1 VIKLSWKV
9 ITSLLDIFIIAFIIY
24 YLLNIIS
31 GTRAVQLIKGLGLIF
46 LVALFAQLLELN
58 TVNWFLDSFLTI
70 IMVALPIVF
79 QPELRRALEQIGRG
93 GFLKEQFWQNWGPKE
108 INEIVLAMADMSEK
122 KIGALIVISRRVG
135 LKNYIETGIELDASI
150 SKQLLFSIFQHESP
164 LHDGA
169 LIIENGTI
177 QAASCFLNLSTR
189 SDINPR
195 LGTRHRAAIGITEES
210 DALALVVSE
219 ETGVISVAED
229 GQLSRHLDKAELRE
243 TLAHSFEK
251 SKEKSFM
258 RRHL

>member
-1 VIKLSWKV
+1 MSWQV

-46 LVALFAQLLELN
+46 LVALLAQLLELN

-108 INEIVLAMADMSEK
+108 INEIVLATADMSEK
-122 KIGALIVISRRVG
+122 RIGALIVISRKVG
-135 LKNYIETGIELDASI
+135 LKNYIETGIELGASI
-150 SKQLLFSIFQHESP
+150 SKQLLVSIFQHDSP

-169 LIIENGTI
+169 LIIENGKI

-219 ETGVISVAED
+219 ETGVISIAED

-243 TLAHSFEK
+243 ALTHGFEK

-258 RRHL
+258 RRHF

>member
-1 VIKLSWKV
+1 MSWKV

-31 GTRAVQLIKGLGLIF
+31 GTRAVQLIKGLALIF
-46 LVALFAQLLELN
+46 VVALFSQLLELN

-108 INEIVLAMADMSEK
+108 INEIVLSMAEMSEK
-122 KIGALIVISRRVG
+122 QTGALIVISRRVG
-135 LKNYIETGIELDASI
+135 LKNYIETGIELEAKI
-150 SKQLLFSIFQHESP
+150 SKQLLSSIFQHESP

-169 LIIENGTI
+169 LIIENGRV

-229 GQLSRHLDKAELRE
+229 GKLSRHLGKSELRE

>member
-46 LVALFAQLLELN
+46 VVALVAQLLQLN

-108 INEIVLAMADMSEK
+108 INESVLAVSEMSEQ

-135 LKNYIETGIELDASI
+135 LKNYIETGIMLNSEI
-150 SKQLLFSIFQHESP
+150 SKQLLYSVFQHESP

-169 LIIENGTI
+169 LIIENGRI
-177 QAASCFLNLSTR
+177 RAASCFLNLSTR

-219 ETGVISVAED
+219 ETGVISFAED
-229 GQLSRHLDKAELRE
+229 GQLSRHLDKTELRE
-243 TLAHSFEK
+243 KLSQSFGK
-251 SKEKSFM
+251 SREKSFV

>member
-1 VIKLSWKV
+1 MIKLSWKV

-46 LVALFAQLLELN
+46 VVALVAQLLQLN

-108 INEIVLAMADMSEK
+108 INEIVLAVSEMSEQ

-135 LKNYIETGIELDASI
+135 LKNYIETGIMLNSEI
-150 SKQLLFSIFQHESP
+150 SKQLLYSVFQHESP

-169 LIIENGTI
+169 LIIENGRI
-177 QAASCFLNLSTR
+177 RAASCFLNLSTR

-219 ETGVISVAED
+219 ETGVISFAED
-229 GQLSRHLDKAELRE
+229 GQLSRHLDKTELRE
-243 TLAHSFEK
+243 KLSQSFGK
-251 SKEKSFM
+251 SREKSFV

>member
-1 VIKLSWKV
+1 MFSWKLL
-9 ITSLLDIFIIAFIIY
+9 TSLVDIFIIAFIIY

-31 GTRAVQLIKGLGLIF
+31 GTRAVQLIKGLVLIF
-46 LVALFAQLLELN
+46 FLGLFAQLLELN
-58 TVNWFLDSFLTI
+58 TVNWVLDSFLTI

-108 INEIVLAMADMSEK
+108 INEIVLAMSEMSEQQ
-122 KIGALIVISRRVG
+122 IGALIVISRRVG
-135 LKNYIETGIELDASI
+135 LKNYIETGIELDAVVT
-150 SKQLLFSIFQHESP
+150 KQLLYSIFQHESP

-169 LIIENGTI
+169 LIIENGKI
-177 QAASCFLNLSTR
+177 KAASCFLNLSTR

-243 TLAHSFEK
+243 TLSHSFEK

>member
-1 VIKLSWKV
+1 MSWKI

-46 LVALFAQLLELN
+46 VVALLAQLLELN

-108 INEIVLAMADMSEK
+108 INEIILAADEMSEK
-122 KIGALIVISRRVG
+122 KIGALIVISRKVG
-135 LKNYIETGIELDASI
+135 LKNYIETGIKLDAVI
-150 SKQLLFSIFQHESP
+150 SKQLLYSIFQHESP

-169 LIIENGTI
+169 LIIENGQI
-177 QAASCFLNLSTR
+177 KAGGCFLNLSTR

-195 LGTRHRAAIGITEES
+195 LGTRHRAAIGISEES

-219 ETGVISVAED
+219 ETGVISIAEN
-229 GQLSRHLDKAELRE
+229 GHLNRYLDKTELRE
-243 TLAHSFEK
+243 TLAQSFEK
-251 SKEKSFM
+251 AKENSFV

>member
-1 VIKLSWKV
+1 MSWQV

-46 LVALFAQLLELN
+46 LVALVAQLLELN

-108 INEIVLAMADMSEK
+108 INEIVLAASDMSEK

-169 LIIENGTI
+169 LIIENGKV

-219 ETGVISVAED
+219 ETGVISIAED

-243 TLAHSFEK
+243 ALTHGFEK

-258 RRHL
+258 RRHF

>member
-1 VIKLSWKV
+1 
-9 ITSLLDIFIIAFIIY
+9 
-24 YLLNIIS
+24 
-31 GTRAVQLIKGLGLIF
+31 
-46 LVALFAQLLELN
+46 
-58 TVNWFLDSFLTI
+58 
-70 IMVALPIVF
+70 MVALPIVF

-108 INEIVLAMADMSEK
+108 INEIVSAMADMSERQ
-122 KIGALIVISRRVG
+122 IGALIIISRRVG
-135 LKNYIETGIELDASI
+135 LKNYIETGIKLDAKI

-169 LIIENGTI
+169 LIIENGEI
-177 QAASCFLNLSTR
+177 KAASCFLNLSTR

>member
-1 VIKLSWKV
+1 LSWQV

-46 LVALFAQLLELN
+46 LVALVAQLLELN

-108 INEIVLAMADMSEK
+108 INEIVLAASDMSEK

-169 LIIENGTI
+169 LIIENGKV

-219 ETGVISVAED
+219 ETGVISIAED

-243 TLAHSFEK
+243 ALTHGFEK

-258 RRHL
+258 RRHF

>member
-1 VIKLSWKV
+1 MFSWKLL
-9 ITSLLDIFIIAFIIY
+9 TSLVDIFIIAFIIY

-31 GTRAVQLIKGLGLIF
+31 GTRAVQLIKGLVLIF
-46 LVALFAQLLELN
+46 FLGLFAQLLELN
-58 TVNWFLDSFLTI
+58 TVNWVLDSFLTI

-108 INEIVLAMADMSEK
+108 INEIVLAMSEMSEQQ
-122 KIGALIVISRRVG
+122 IGALIVISRRVG
-135 LKNYIETGIELDASI
+135 LKNYIETGIELDAVI
-150 SKQLLFSIFQHESP
+150 SKQLLYSIFQHESP

-169 LIIENGTI
+169 LIIENGKI
-177 QAASCFLNLSTR
+177 KAASCFLNLSTR

-243 TLAHSFEK
+243 TLSHSFEK

>member
-1 VIKLSWKV
+1 MSWKV
-9 ITSLLDIFIIAFIIY
+9 LTSLLDIFIIAFIIY

-46 LVALFAQLLELN
+46 VVALFAQLLELN
-58 TVNWFLDSFLTI
+58 TVNWFLDNFLTI

-135 LKNYIETGIELDASI
+135 LKNYIETGIELDATI

-243 TLAHSFEK
+243 TLAHSSEK

>member
-1 VIKLSWKV
+1 MSWRV
-9 ITSLLDIFIIAFIIY
+9 LTSLLDIFIIAFIIY

-31 GTRAVQLIKGLGLIF
+31 GTRAVQLIKGLVLIF
-46 LVALFAQLLELN
+46 AFALIAQLLELN

-70 IMVALPIVF
+70 ILVALPIVF

-108 INEIVLAMADMSEK
+108 INDIVSAVTEMSDK
-122 KIGALIVISRRVG
+122 QTGALIVISRRVG
-135 LKNYIETGIELDASI
+135 LKNFIETGIELDASI
-150 SKQLLFSIFQHESP
+150 SKELLISIFQHVSP

-169 LIIENGTI
+169 VIIENGRI

-195 LGTRHRAAIGITEES
+195 LGTRHRAGIGITEES
-210 DALALVVSE
+210 DAIAVVVSE
-219 ETGVISVAED
+219 ESGVISLAED
-229 GQLSRHLDKAELRE
+229 GKLSRNLDEAELRE
-243 TLAHSFEK
+243 NLANSFEN

-258 RRHL
+258 RRHI

>member
-1 VIKLSWKV
+1 LSWRV
-9 ITSLLDIFIIAFIIY
+9 LTSLLDIFIIAFIIY

-31 GTRAVQLIKGLGLIF
+31 GTRAVQLIKGLVLIF
-46 LVALFAQLLELN
+46 AFALTAQLLELN

-70 IMVALPIVF
+70 ILVALPIVF

-93 GFLKEQFWQNWGPKE
+93 GFLREQFWQSWGPKE
-108 INEIVLAMADMSEK
+108 INDIISSLTEMSDK
-122 KIGALIVISRRVG
+122 KTGALIVISKRVG
-135 LKNYIETGIELDASI
+135 LKNFIETGIELDAEI
-150 SKQLLFSIFQHESP
+150 SKEILISIFQHSAP

-169 LIIENGTI
+169 VIIENGRI

-219 ETGVISVAED
+219 ESGVISLAED
-229 GQLSRHLDKAELRE
+229 GKLQRNLDEAELRE
-243 TLAHSFEK
+243 KLTESFNT

-258 RRHL
+258 RRHI

>member
-1 VIKLSWKV
+1 VIKLSWQV

-46 LVALFAQLLELN
+46 LVALVAQLLELN

-108 INEIVLAMADMSEK
+108 INEIVLAASDMSEK

-169 LIIENGTI
+169 LIIENGKV

-219 ETGVISVAED
+219 ETGVISIAED

-243 TLAHSFEK
+243 ALTHGFEK

-258 RRHL
+258 RRHF

>member
-1 VIKLSWKV
+1 M
-9 ITSLLDIFIIAFIIY
+9 IF
-24 YLLNIIS
+24 
-31 GTRAVQLIKGLGLIF
+31 V
-46 LVALFAQLLELN
+46 VALVAQLLQLN

-108 INEIVLAMADMSEK
+108 INEIVLAVSEMSEQ

-135 LKNYIETGIELDASI
+135 LKNYIETGIMLNSEI
-150 SKQLLFSIFQHESP
+150 SKQLLYSVFQHESP

-169 LIIENGTI
+169 LIIENGRI
-177 QAASCFLNLSTR
+177 RAASCFLNLSTR

-219 ETGVISVAED
+219 ETGVISFAED
-229 GQLSRHLDKAELRE
+229 GQLSRHLDKTELRE
-243 TLAHSFEK
+243 KLSQSFGK
-251 SKEKSFM
+251 SREKSFV

>member
-1 VIKLSWKV
+1 MIKLTWRV
-9 ITSLLDIFIIAFIIY
+9 LTSLLDIFIIAFIIY

-31 GTRAVQLIKGLGLIF
+31 GTRAVQLIKGLILIF
-46 LVALFAQLLELN
+46 AVALLSQLLELN

-70 IMVALPIVF
+70 ILVALPIVF

-108 INEIVLAMADMSEK
+108 INDIISAVTDLAKDK
-122 KIGALIVISRRVG
+122 TGALIVISRRVG
-135 LKNYIETGIELDASI
+135 LKNYIETGIELNSKI
-150 SKQLLFSIFQHESP
+150 SKQLIISIFQHASP

-169 LIIENGTI
+169 LIIENGRI

-210 DALALVVSE
+210 DSIALVVSE
-219 ETGVISVAED
+219 ESGVISMAED
-229 GQLSRHLDKAELRE
+229 GKLSRNLDEGELRE
-243 TLAHSFEK
+243 NLAASFEK

-258 RRHL
+258 RRHI

>member
-1 VIKLSWKV
+1 MTWRVL
-9 ITSLLDIFIIAFIIY
+9 TSLLDIFIIAFIIY

-31 GTRAVQLIKGLGLIF
+31 GTRAVQLIKGLILIF
-46 LVALFAQLLELN
+46 AVALLSQLLELN

-70 IMVALPIVF
+70 ILVALPIVF

-93 GFLKEQFWQNWGPKE
+93 GFLKEHFWQNWGPKE
-108 INEIVLAMADMSEK
+108 INDIISAVTDLAKDK
-122 KIGALIVISRRVG
+122 TGALIVISRRVG
-135 LKNYIETGIELDASI
+135 LKNYIETGIELNSKI
-150 SKQLLFSIFQHESP
+150 SKQLIISIFKHASP

-169 LIIENGTI
+169 VIIENGRI

-210 DALALVVSE
+210 DSIALVVSE
-219 ETGVISVAED
+219 ESGVISMAED
-229 GQLSRHLDKAELRE
+229 GKLSRNLDEGELRE
-243 TLAHSFEK
+243 NLAASFEK

-258 RRHL
+258 RRHI

>member
-1 VIKLSWKV
+1 MIKLSWKV

-31 GTRAVQLIKGLGLIF
+31 GTRAVQLIKGLALIF
-46 LVALFAQLLELN
+46 VVALFSQLLELN
-58 TVNWFLDSFLTI
+58 TVNWILDSFLTI

-108 INEIVLAMADMSEK
+108 INDIVLSLSEMSEK

-135 LKNYIETGIELDASI
+135 LKNYIETGIDLESKI

-169 LIIENGTI
+169 LIIENGRI
-177 QAASCFLNLSTR
+177 QAAGCFLNLSTR

-219 ETGVISVAED
+219 ESGVISVAEEGKLRRYID
-229 GQLSRHLDKAELRE
+229 TAELRE
-243 TLAHSFEK
+243 ILAHSFEK

>member
-1 VIKLSWKV
+1 MSWKLL
-9 ITSLLDIFIIAFIIY
+9 TSLLDIFIIAFIIY
-24 YLLNIIS
+24 FLLNIIS

-46 LVALFAQLLELN
+46 AVALFAQLLELN
-58 TVNWFLDSFLTI
+58 TVNWFLDNFLTI

-108 INEIVLAMADMSEK
+108 INEIVSAMADMSERQ
-122 KIGALIVISRRVG
+122 IGALIIISRRVG
-135 LKNYIETGIELDASI
+135 LKNYIETGIKLDAKI

-169 LIIENGTI
+169 LIIENGEI
-177 QAASCFLNLSTR
+177 KAASCFLNLSTR

>member
-1 VIKLSWKV
+1 MSWKV

-31 GTRAVQLIKGLGLIF
+31 GTRAVQLIKGLALIF
-46 LVALFAQLLELN
+46 VVALFSQLLELN

-108 INEIVLAMADMSEK
+108 INEIVLAAADMSEK
-122 KIGALIVISRRVG
+122 NVGALIVISRRVG
-135 LKNYIETGIELDASI
+135 LKNYIETGIELEAKI

-169 LIIENGTI
+169 LIIENGRI

-219 ETGVISVAED
+219 ETGVISIAED
-229 GQLSRHLDKAELRE
+229 GKLSRHLGRSELRE
-243 TLAHSFEK
+243 KLAHSFEK

>member
-1 VIKLSWKV
+1 LSWKV

-46 LVALFAQLLELN
+46 VVALVAQLLQLN

-108 INEIVLAMADMSEK
+108 INEIVLAVSEMSEQ

-135 LKNYIETGIELDASI
+135 LKNYIETGIMLNSEI
-150 SKQLLFSIFQHESP
+150 SKQLLYSVFQHESP

-169 LIIENGTI
+169 LIIENGRI
-177 QAASCFLNLSTR
+177 RAASCFLNLSTR

-219 ETGVISVAED
+219 ETGVISFAED
-229 GQLSRHLDKAELRE
+229 GQLSRHLDKTELRE
-243 TLAHSFEK
+243 KLSQSFGK
-251 SKEKSFM
+251 SREKSFV

>member
-1 VIKLSWKV
+1 MSWKV
-9 ITSLLDIFIIAFIIY
+9 LTSLLDIFIIAFIIY

-108 INEIVLAMADMSEK
+108 INEIVLAVSDMSEN

-135 LKNYIETGIELDASI
+135 LKNYIETGIELEASI
-150 SKQLLFSIFQHESP
+150 SKQILLSIFQHESP

-169 LIIENGTI
+169 LIIENGEI
-177 QAASCFLNLSTR
+177 KAASCFLNLSTR

-243 TLAHSFEK
+243 KLAQSFEK

>member
-1 VIKLSWKV
+1 MSWKV

-31 GTRAVQLIKGLGLIF
+31 GTRAVQLIKGLALIF
-46 LVALFAQLLELN
+46 VVALFSQLLELN

-108 INEIVLAMADMSEK
+108 INEIVLSMAEMSEK
-122 KIGALIVISRRVG
+122 QTGALIVISRRVG
-135 LKNYIETGIELDASI
+135 LKNYIETGIELEAKI
-150 SKQLLFSIFQHESP
+150 SKQLLSSIFQHESP

-169 LIIENGTI
+169 LIIENGRV

-229 GQLSRHLDKAELRE
+229 GKLSRHLDKSELRE

>member
-1 VIKLSWKV
+1 MKLSWKLL
-9 ITSLLDIFIIAFIIY
+9 TSLLDIFIIAFIIY

-46 LVALFAQLLELN
+46 LVGLLAQLLELN

-79 QPELRRALEQIGRG
+79 QPELRKALEQIGRG
-93 GFLKEQFWQNWGPKE
+93 GFLKDQFWQNWGPKE
-108 INEIVLAMADMSEK
+108 INEIVLSMAEMSEQQ
-122 KIGALIVISRRVG
+122 IGALIVISRKVG
-135 LKNYIETGIELDASI
+135 LKNYIETGIKLNAEI
-150 SKQLLFSIFQHESP
+150 SKQLLYSIFQHESP

-169 LIIENGTI
+169 LIIENGKI
-177 QAASCFLNLSTR
+177 KAAGCFLNLSTR

-210 DALALVVSE
+210 DSLALIVSE

-229 GQLSRHLDKAELRE
+229 GQLSRHLDKSELRE
-243 TLAHSFEK
+243 KLAHSFEK

>member
-1 VIKLSWKV
+1 VIKLSWRI
-9 ITSLLDIFIIAFIIY
+9 ITNLLDIFIITFIIY
-24 YLLNIIS
+24 FLLNIIS
-31 GTRAVQLIKGLGLIF
+31 GTRAVQLIKGLALIF
-46 LVALFAQLLELN
+46 GIAVLSQLLKLN

-70 IMVALPIVF
+70 IMVTLPIVF

-108 INEIVLAMADMSEK
+108 INDIVSAVAEMSEEK
-122 KIGALIVISRRVG
+122 TGALIVISRRVG
-135 LKNYIETGIELDASI
+135 LKNYIETGIKLESLI
-150 SKQLLFSIFQHESP
+150 SKQLLLSVFQHHSP

-169 LIIENGTI
+169 LIIENGKI

-229 GQLSRHLDKAELRE
+229 GTLKRYLDTAELRE
-243 TLAHSFEK
+243 ALSDIFSR

>member
-46 LVALFAQLLELN
+46 VVALVAQLLQLN

-108 INEIVLAMADMSEK
+108 INEIVLAVSEMSEQ

-135 LKNYIETGIELDASI
+135 LKNYIETGIMLNSEI
-150 SKQLLFSIFQHESP
+150 SKQLLYSVFQHESP

-169 LIIENGTI
+169 LIIENGRI
-177 QAASCFLNLSTR
+177 RAASCFLNLSTR

-219 ETGVISVAED
+219 ETGVISFAED
-229 GQLSRHLDKAELRE
+229 GQLSRHLDKTELRE
-243 TLAHSFEK
+243 KLSQSFGK
-251 SKEKSFM
+251 SREKSFV

>member
-9 ITSLLDIFIIAFIIY
+9 LTSLLDIFIIAFIIY

-46 LVALFAQLLELN
+46 IVALFAQLLELN
-58 TVNWFLDSFLTI
+58 TVNWFLDNFLTI

-108 INEIVLAMADMSEK
+108 INEIVLAAADMSEK

-135 LKNYIETGIELDASI
+135 LKNYIETGIELDAVI

-229 GQLSRHLDKAELRE
+229 GQLSRHLDKTELRE
-243 TLAHSFEK
+243 RLAHSFEK

>member
-1 VIKLSWKV
+1 MSWKLL
-9 ITSLLDIFIIAFIIY
+9 TSLLDIFIIAFIIY
-24 YLLNIIS
+24 FLLNIIS

-46 LVALFAQLLELN
+46 AVALFAQLLELN
-58 TVNWFLDSFLTI
+58 TVNWFLDNFLTI

-108 INEIVLAMADMSEK
+108 INEIVSAMADMSERQ
-122 KIGALIVISRRVG
+122 IGALIIISRRVG
-135 LKNYIETGIELDASI
+135 LKNYIETGIKLDAQI

-229 GQLSRHLDKAELRE
+229 GQLSRHLDKSELRE

>member
-1 VIKLSWKV
+1 MSWQV

-46 LVALFAQLLELN
+46 VVALFAQLLELN
-58 TVNWFLDSFLTI
+58 TVNWFLDNFLTI

-122 KIGALIVISRRVG
+122 NIGALIVISRRVG
-135 LKNYIETGIELDASI
+135 LKNYIETGIELDATI

-169 LIIENGTI
+169 LIIENGEI

-219 ETGVISVAED
+219 ETGVISVAEN
-229 GQLSRHLDKAELRE
+229 GTLSRHLDKTELRE
-243 TLAHSFEK
+243 KLAHSFEK
-251 SKEKSFM
+251 SKENSFM

>member
-1 VIKLSWKV
+1 MSWKV
-9 ITSLLDIFIIAFIIY
+9 LTSLLDIFIIAFIIY

-108 INEIVLAMADMSEK
+108 INEIVLAVSDMSENK
-122 KIGALIVISRRVG
+122 TGALIVVSRRVG
-135 LKNYIETGIELDASI
+135 LKNYIETGIELESRI
-150 SKQLLFSIFQHESP
+150 SKQLLISIFQHESP

-169 LIIENGTI
+169 LIIENGII

-219 ETGVISVAED
+219 ETGVISAAEN
-229 GQLSRHLDKAELRE
+229 GKLSRHLDKSELRE
-243 TLAHSFEK
+243 ILTQSFEK

>member
-1 VIKLSWKV
+1 MSWKV

-46 LVALFAQLLELN
+46 VVGLFAQLLELN

-93 GFLKEQFWQNWGPKE
+93 GFLKDQFWQNWGPKE
-108 INEIVLAMADMSEK
+108 INEIVLSMSEMSEQQ
-122 KIGALIVISRRVG
+122 IGALIVISRKVG
-135 LKNYIETGIELDASI
+135 LKNYIETGIELNAEI
-150 SKQLLFSIFQHESP
+150 SKQLLYSIFQHQSP

-169 LIIENGTI
+169 LIIENGKI

-219 ETGVISVAED
+219 ETGVISIAED
-229 GQLSRHLDKAELRE
+229 GKLSRNLDEAELRE
-243 TLAHSFEK
+243 ILANSFDN

-258 RRHL
+258 RRHI

>member
-1 VIKLSWKV
+1 MSWKI
-9 ITSLLDIFIIAFIIY
+9 ITSLLDIFIITFIIY

-46 LVALFAQLLELN
+46 LVALFSQLLELN

-108 INEIVLAMADMSEK
+108 INEIVLAIAEMSEQ
-122 KIGALIVISRRVG
+122 KIGALIVVSRRVG
-135 LKNYIETGIELDASI
+135 LKNYIETGIQLEAKI
-150 SKQLLFSIFQHESP
+150 SKQLLYSIFQHESP

-169 LIIENGTI
+169 LIIENAKI
-177 QAASCFLNLSTR
+177 KAASCFLNLSTR

-195 LGTRHRAAIGITEES
+195 LGTRHRAAIGITEDS

-219 ETGVISVAED
+219 ETGVISVAEE
-229 GQLSRHLDKAELRE
+229 GQLSRHLDKSELRE
-243 TLAHSFEK
+243 KLSHIFAR

-258 RRHL
+258 RRHF

>member
-1 VIKLSWKV
+1 MTWRVL
-9 ITSLLDIFIIAFIIY
+9 TSLLDIFIIAFIIY

-31 GTRAVQLIKGLGLIF
+31 GTRAVQLIKGLILIF
-46 LVALFAQLLELN
+46 AVALLSQLLELN

-70 IMVALPIVF
+70 ILVALPIVF

-108 INEIVLAMADMSEK
+108 INDIISAVTDLAKDK
-122 KIGALIVISRRVG
+122 TGALIVISRRVG
-135 LKNYIETGIELDASI
+135 LKNYIETGIELNSKI
-150 SKQLLFSIFQHESP
+150 SKQLIISIFQHASP

-169 LIIENGTI
+169 LIIENGRI

-210 DALALVVSE
+210 DSIALVVSE
-219 ETGVISVAED
+219 ESGVISMAED
-229 GQLSRHLDKAELRE
+229 GKLSRNLDEGELRE
-243 TLAHSFEK
+243 NLAASFEK

-258 RRHL
+258 RRHI

>member
-1 VIKLSWKV
+1 MSWKV

-46 LVALFAQLLELN
+46 LVALLSQLLELN
-58 TVNWFLDSFLTI
+58 TVNWFLDNFLTI

-108 INEIVLAMADMSEK
+108 INEIVLAAAEMAEK
-122 KIGALIVISRRVG
+122 KIGVLIVITRRVG
-135 LKNYIETGIELDASI
+135 LKNYIETGIELDAKI
-150 SKQLLFSIFQHESP
+150 SKQLLISVFQPESP

-169 LIIENGTI
+169 LIIENGQI
-177 QAASCFLNLSTR
+177 RAAGCFLNLSTR

-210 DALALVVSE
+210 DALAVVVSE

-229 GQLSRHLDKAELRE
+229 GQLSRHLDKTELRE
-243 TLAHSFEK
+243 KLAYSFKK
-251 SKEKSFM
+251 SKEKSFV

>member
-1 VIKLSWKV
+1 MSWKV
-9 ITSLLDIFIIAFIIY
+9 LTSLLDIFIIAFIIY

-108 INEIVLAMADMSEK
+108 INEIVLAMSDMSEK

-135 LKNYIETGIELDASI
+135 LKNYIETGIELEAAI
-150 SKQLLFSIFQHESP
+150 SKQLLLSIFQHESP

-169 LIIENGTI
+169 LIIENGEI
-177 QAASCFLNLSTR
+177 KAASCFLNLSTG

-243 TLAHSFEK
+243 KLAHSFEK

>member
-1 VIKLSWKV
+1 MSWKV

-46 LVALFAQLLELN
+46 VVALVAQLLQLN

-108 INEIVLAMADMSEK
+108 INEIVLAVSEMSEQ

-135 LKNYIETGIELDASI
+135 LKNYIETGIMLNSEI
-150 SKQLLFSIFQHESP
+150 SKQLLYSVFQHESP

-169 LIIENGTI
+169 LIIENGRI
-177 QAASCFLNLSTR
+177 RAASCFLNLSTR

-219 ETGVISVAED
+219 ETGVISFAED
-229 GQLSRHLDKAELRE
+229 GQLSRHLDKTELRE
-243 TLAHSFEK
+243 KLSQSFGK
-251 SKEKSFM
+251 SREKSFV

>member
-1 VIKLSWKV
+1 VIKLSWKLL
-9 ITSLLDIFIIAFIIY
+9 TSLLDICIIAFIIY
-24 YLLNIIS
+24 YLLIIIS

-46 LVALFAQLLELN
+46 VVGLFAQLLELN

-93 GFLKEQFWQNWGPKE
+93 GFLKDQFWQNWGPKE
-108 INEIVLAMADMSEK
+108 INEIVLSMSEMSDQQ
-122 KIGALIVISRRVG
+122 IGALIVISRKVG
-135 LKNYIETGIELDASI
+135 LKNYIETGIELNAEI
-150 SKQLLFSIFQHESP
+150 SKQLLYSIFQHESP

-169 LIIENGTI
+169 LIIENGKI
-177 QAASCFLNLSTR
+177 KAASCFLNLSTR

-219 ETGVISVAED
+219 ETGVVSVAED

-243 TLAHSFEK
+243 KLSHSFEK